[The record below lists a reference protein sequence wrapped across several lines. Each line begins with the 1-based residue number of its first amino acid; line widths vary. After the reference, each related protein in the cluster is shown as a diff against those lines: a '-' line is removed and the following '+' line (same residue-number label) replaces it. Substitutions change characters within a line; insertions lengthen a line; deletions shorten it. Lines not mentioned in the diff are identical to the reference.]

1 MNNFCKNL
9 GDSLRDEF
17 ETEVDVFV
25 SKKKKKKLVHVFHKT
40 ILINFSR
47 K

>member
-25 SKKKKKKLVHVFHKT
+25 SKKKETCTHVFHKT

>member
-25 SKKKKKKLVHVFHKT
+25 SKKRRNLYT
-40 ILINFSR
+40 CLS
-47 K
+47 

>member
-25 SKKKKKKLVHVFHKT
+25 SKKKKKLVHMSFIKPF
-40 ILINFSR
+40 L
-47 K
+47 